1 MNDVKVLEILS
12 QLAITSEYFMQVTM
26 DKTGQVLSS
35 DSGIGPIPSLFD
47 MTKKPMHFSDCF
59 LSSDWIKYENNRLKA
74 WNNHQQS
81 FLVDLQKINYPSD
94 DLLKTKWEFFFLS
107 EDFGTCIGIGHPI
120 DSLKP
125 YNIRLGDF
133 IDSEDSSSSEI
144 INTLLE
150 DKLLGFWEFNP
161 FKKINTISSGLA
173 QTLGYTEKEIES
185 EENISWEKHIHQ
197 EDYLHLTL
205 DLTYHFKSPGSIPF
219 KKEFRLISKRNQT
232 IWVMA
237 FGKTIQWTSDGLP
250 KKVQGIILDIT
261 EKKKQDLWMKEHQYF
276 LKELAFQQSHTLR
289 ARVAN
294 ILGLLEILDIEQ
306 QSKESKRIVDI
317 IKKETVQLDQALK
330 KSIKESVNQ
339 NKNFDIDSNSLS
351 SNLKEIKNS

>member
-12 QLAITSEYFMQVTM
+12 QMAITSEYFMQVTL
-26 DKTGQVLSS
+26 DKNGQILSS

-47 MTKKPMHFSDCF
+47 NSKKPLHFSDCF

-81 FLVDLQKINYPSD
+81 FSVDLQKINYPSD
-94 DLLKTKWEFFFLS
+94 NLLKTKWEFFFIS
-107 EDFGTCIGIGHPI
+107 EDFGTCIGIGHPV
-120 DSLKP
+120 DSVKH

-133 IDSEDSSSSEI
+133 IDTEYSSSEI
-144 INTLLE
+144 IDNLLE

-161 FKKINTISSGLA
+161 FEKVNTISSGLA
-173 QTLGYTEKEIES
+173 QTLGYTENEIES
-185 EENISWEKHIHQ
+185 IGNISWEKHIHQ
-197 EDYLHLTL
+197 EDYMSLTQE
-205 DLTYHFKSPGSIPF
+205 LTHHFKSPGNLPF
-219 KKEFRLISKRNQT
+219 KKEFRLISKGNQT

-237 FGKTIQWTSDGLP
+237 FGKTIHWTSEGLP

-261 EKKKQDLWMKEHQYF
+261 EKKKQDMWMKEHQYF
-276 LKELAFQQSHTLR
+276 LKELAFQQSHSLR

-294 ILGLLEILDIEQ
+294 ILGLLDILDIER
-306 QSKESKRIVDI
+306 QSGESKRIVDI

-339 NKNFDIDSNSLS
+339 NKSFELDSDSLS
-351 SNLKEIKNS
+351 SHSK